1 MPARGAAAKLKDSDA
16 GDASARAGRATLR
29 PVRFHHEPLVDIVQH
44 LRARLGERTRDDVP
58 GVVTIEVPDPDLGRG
73 RWTGERVGAEEALV
87 HRPLRAWCDLAEG
100 LGCRLLTPRVLPP
113 AHVQLRFEP
122 LGPEAEWPENPKERY
137 GAGSSFALF
146 QKYEDPAFLLPY
158 LEALGRLPLER
169 GQRVLDLGVNRGD
182 ELLALEQGSCAPE
195 LRFVGIDHSPSAIA
209 EARRRLPSPRHQLI
223 EADLNAL
230 PEELGRFSLVIC
242 MGTLQSPG
250 VDDRA
255 LLRRLVQAH
264 LEPAAS
270 LLLGFP
276 NCRMRGGDVVYGARI
291 RNLRETELS
300 LLVKD
305 LSFYRR
311 YLHQHGFRTFLTG
324 KYELLLT
331 AVRDG

>member
-1 MPARGAAAKLKDSDA
+1 M
-16 GDASARAGRATLR
+16 
-29 PVRFHHEPLVDIVQH
+29 RFHREPLIDIVRH
-44 LRARLGERTRDDVP
+44 LRAQLSSEEWVA
-58 GVVTIEVPDPDLGRG
+58 IEVPDPDLGRG
-73 RWTGERVGAEEALV
+73 RYTGEPVGDGDALV

-100 LGCRLLTPRVLPP
+100 LGCRLLTPRAVSQT
-113 AHVQLRFEP
+113 HVQLRFEP
-122 LGPEAEWPENPKERY
+122 LGPEAEWHADGRGVGIGEAPPREERY
-137 GAGSSFALF
+137 GTASSFARF
-146 QKYEDPAFLLPY
+146 RKYEDAGFLLPW

-182 ELLALEQGSCAPE
+182 ELLALEEWSGVSD

-209 EARRRLPSPRHQLI
+209 EARLRLPPPRHHFI

-230 PEELGRFSLVIC
+230 PEDLGRFSLVVSI
-242 MGTLQSPG
+242 GTLQSPG
-250 VDDRA
+250 VDDHA
-255 LLRRLVQAH
+255 LLRLLVQRH
-264 LEPAAS
+264 LEPKAS

-276 NCRMRGGDVVYGARI
+276 NCRMRDGEIIHGARI
-291 RNLRETELS
+291 RNLREGELS

-331 AVRDG
+331 AIRDG